1 METLISEERYSY
13 YDFEI
18 WAYPED
24 DYPDTK
30 YYYYKILD
38 GDGQHAFWT
47 GSNVI
52 RESDEYFD
60 TSQEARFAA
69 IGHIALLE
77 DGEEPNYDWQPPT
90 IDWEERRRLGE

>member
-1 METLISEERYSY
+1 METLISEETHSH

-18 WAYPED
+18 WAYPDD

-38 GDGQHAFWT
+38 KGGNQHYWT
-47 GSNVI
+47 DCPII

-60 TSQEARFAA
+60 TAQEAKFAA
-69 IGHIALLE
+69 IGHIELLE
-77 DGEEPNYDWQPPT
+77 DGE
-90 IDWEERRRLGE
+90 G